1 MNSILR
7 QSHIKATDLRN
18 SLRNYDS
25 TNTTAVSIWA
35 KSACADLEPGALV
48 FIVEPVTLPFGLITF
63 VRKEEEDSYR
73 ITDFAVV
80 VRKEDG
86 KAMAVSVTNN
96 TYELRFL
103 EALIEERARKAIIER
118 KKFSFVAAKPIAPLA
133 LTKFQELE
141 RLSNLYAKGGARR
154 NFMNTTP
161 QEEPAIALMT
171 ACGVHLQF
179 TSVNK
184 QPIEIGSICFS
195 LLSSEAKQHDSNRNQ
210 LRENFVPLP
219 SDITQTKSINSV
231 DVDLPGPH
239 KGIDV
244 LLDKSSEGQG
254 KIGFNLLQSWGGA
267 DQSGNFQQ
275 GALLENIGTDLPK
288 GQSMWQEV
296 EEAAPTQPELGA
308 IDAIEEISFTEDKK
322 IEIAPDNGTVDE
334 ADAKIDDNGDDQTEY
349 IPTTGE
355 NVYEHLSQA
364 ITDLLGAPSKTTSQ
378 SPTLTSPEPMIM
390 PQTINDFSETTI
402 DTSST
407 DFNQSI
413 SSEAKDNILEEP
425 AFSDLQDDSLEVETG
440 DPVAIF
446 SSSEMVPSKL
456 DDFQEPKVV
465 MNEMASL
472 MSKLESQVARAAKK
486 LAARASEVEK
496 RLTTNLDN
504 LLNAI
509 NTEDKDGYAELVV
522 RSDSLAKQFESLFD
536 NLKSELAEKAASSR
550 EQIKSNLPDYQ
561 KKIGKSENEQQDN
574 LVEEFKENK
583 TQFNNLVD
591 NQESELNKLI
601 EKELDILNKRIVTI
615 DQTLE
620 DASVN
625 LGVQLEDYF
634 HGFKERVHDQVT
646 ALLKSSDHHLDNLNK
661 DIDRLMAESIEQLKL
676 SKTEFFDRLN
686 RLVKITEIALS
697 RQVRKAHTQA
707 FLPKMKERKQ
717 IIEAMMQEMLLTFA
731 EHSFSQAK
739 AQSEGA
745 EHSLILAREQLKE
758 LVEERL
764 AKLDVVGRNQQ
775 TGLEEIFRSVADPLE
790 KNTDAVV
797 QLIKQAESEINECEA
812 VCTKLAQSYNLDND
826 PKLTSLRQD
835 VYSKVDSLKTQLK
848 GALESTLDDDCQKLE
863 EVTKNYHVKLNNKR
877 TELAQQVRSVSDKGL
892 QNIRQAIHDAFQTIQ
907 SEREKYME

>member
-296 EEAAPTQPELGA
+296 EELRPH
-308 IDAIEEISFTEDKK
+308 
-322 IEIAPDNGTVDE
+322 N
-334 ADAKIDDNGDDQTEY
+334 
-349 IPTTGE
+349 
-355 NVYEHLSQA
+355 LS
-364 ITDLLGAPSKTTSQ
+364 
-378 SPTLTSPEPMIM
+378 
-390 PQTINDFSETTI
+390 
-402 DTSST
+402 
-407 DFNQSI
+407 
-413 SSEAKDNILEEP
+413 
-425 AFSDLQDDSLEVETG
+425 
-440 DPVAIF
+440 
-446 SSSEMVPSKL
+446 
-456 DDFQEPKVV
+456 
-465 MNEMASL
+465 
-472 MSKLESQVARAAKK
+472 
-486 LAARASEVEK
+486 
-496 RLTTNLDN
+496 
-504 LLNAI
+504 
-509 NTEDKDGYAELVV
+509 
-522 RSDSLAKQFESLFD
+522 
-536 NLKSELAEKAASSR
+536 
-550 EQIKSNLPDYQ
+550 
-561 KKIGKSENEQQDN
+561 
-574 LVEEFKENK
+574 
-583 TQFNNLVD
+583 
-591 NQESELNKLI
+591 
-601 EKELDILNKRIVTI
+601 
-615 DQTLE
+615 
-620 DASVN
+620 
-625 LGVQLEDYF
+625 
-634 HGFKERVHDQVT
+634 
-646 ALLKSSDHHLDNLNK
+646 
-661 DIDRLMAESIEQLKL
+661 
-676 SKTEFFDRLN
+676 
-686 RLVKITEIALS
+686 
-697 RQVRKAHTQA
+697 
-707 FLPKMKERKQ
+707 
-717 IIEAMMQEMLLTFA
+717 
-731 EHSFSQAK
+731 
-739 AQSEGA
+739 
-745 EHSLILAREQLKE
+745 
-758 LVEERL
+758 
-764 AKLDVVGRNQQ
+764 
-775 TGLEEIFRSVADPLE
+775 
-790 KNTDAVV
+790 
-797 QLIKQAESEINECEA
+797 
-812 VCTKLAQSYNLDND
+812 
-826 PKLTSLRQD
+826 
-835 VYSKVDSLKTQLK
+835 
-848 GALESTLDDDCQKLE
+848 
-863 EVTKNYHVKLNNKR
+863 
-877 TELAQQVRSVSDKGL
+877 
-892 QNIRQAIHDAFQTIQ
+892 
-907 SEREKYME
+907 